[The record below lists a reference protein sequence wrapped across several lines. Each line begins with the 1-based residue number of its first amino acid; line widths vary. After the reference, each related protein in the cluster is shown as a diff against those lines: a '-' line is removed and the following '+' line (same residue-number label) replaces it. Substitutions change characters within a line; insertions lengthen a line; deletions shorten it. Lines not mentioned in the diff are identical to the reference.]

1 MTFSLRNTLLAGTA
15 LLGFAVGAKADD
27 DSHHGHQGAAVRH
40 VLLISVDGMHE
51 ADLRLWIANNPS
63 STLAQLAK
71 RGTVYSQAYTTEPSD
86 SFPGMT
92 AQATG
97 GTPYS
102 TGMFYD
108 DSYNRSF
115 FPPGSNCAGTPGAE
129 VQLFENLDYNLD
141 DVTGGGTLGQ
151 PLTQINPA
159 NLPMTLVNGV
169 CTAILPH
176 QYIRVNTIF
185 EVLRAHGL
193 HTAWS
198 DKHPAYEFLNGP
210 SGKGV
215 EDLFTPEINSHVPG
229 SPAGNDY
236 TTSYTDVRTYD
247 GIKVAAVVNEI
258 QAKNSVG
265 TFVGYVPAIFG
276 MNFQSVSVGQKL
288 AVSGWDDP
296 AGLVGGYTDAAATPG
311 SALSQQLAFVDSS
324 IGQMVTALQQYNLY
338 YNTVIIISA
347 KHGQSPIDRTLRR
360 AIPDTYGTVLAND
373 GYGFD
378 IADDASLIWLNPSLR
393 TPATLKS
400 ALTDLQAAAGALGI
414 NKILTREQLKEVF
427 RDPAHDDRT
436 PDFFVVSN
444 KGVIYTG
451 GTKLAEHGGVAD
463 DDRHVGLLV
472 SAPGMNGGQVQ
483 DRVFTTQIA
492 PTILSVLGVSPRE
505 LQAVQIEGTHTLPGV
520 GSSHD
525 D

>member
-1 MTFSLRNTLLAGTA
+1 MLSLRNCLLAGVAALSLATA
-15 LLGFAVGAKADD
+15 ARADD
-27 DSHHGHQGAAVRH
+27 DEGHRHGNVNH
-40 VLLISVDGMHE
+40 VLLVSVDGMHQV
-51 ADLRLWIANNPS
+51 DLQLWIKNHPNGA
-63 STLAQLAK
+63 LAALAK
-71 RGTVYSQAYTTEPSD
+71 RGTVYNQAYTTAPSD

-92 AQATG
+92 AQVTG

-102 TGMFYD
+102 AGMFYD

-115 FPPGSNCAGTPGAE
+115 FPPSSNCAGTPGAE
-129 VQLFENLDYNLD
+129 VQLFENLDYSLN

-185 EVLRAHGL
+185 EVLRAHNL

-210 SGKGV
+210 SGKGI
-215 EDLFTPEINSHVPG
+215 EDLFTPEINAQVPG
-229 SPAGNDY
+229 APAGKDY
-236 TTSYTDVRTYD
+236 TASYTDVRTYD

-258 QAKNSVG
+258 EAKSSTG
-265 TFVGYVPAIFG
+265 TFVGYIPAILG

-288 AVSGWDDP
+288 AKSGWDDP
-296 AGLVGGYTDAAATPG
+296 AGLIGGYTDAAGTPG
-311 SALSQQLAFVDSS
+311 NALTQQLGFVDDS
-324 IGQMVTALQQYNLY
+324 IGQMVSALKANNLY
-338 YNTVIIISA
+338 DDTVIIISA

-360 AIPDTYGTVLAND
+360 AIPDTYSTVLAND

-378 IADDASLIWLNPSLR
+378 IADDASLIWLDPSLR
-393 TPATLKS
+393 TPATLAS
-400 ALTDLQAAAGALGI
+400 AKADLEANAAALGI
-414 NKILTREQLKEVF
+414 KKILGREELKKVF
-427 RDPAHDDRT
+427 RDPATDDRT
-436 PDFFVVSN
+436 PDFLVVVD

-463 DDRHVGLLV
+463 DDRHVAMLV
-472 SAPGMNGGQVQ
+472 SAPGAQPAQVGET
-483 DRVFTTQIA
+483 VFTTQIA
-492 PTILSVLGVSPRE
+492 PTILNALGINPRE
-505 LQAVQIEGTHTLPGV
+505 LQAVQIEHTQALPNGNN
-520 GSSHD
+520 HD
-525 D
+525 